1 MSTSGDEYQ
10 ASLVEKRLAA
20 MTVGLIIL
28 AVVGIALSLL
38 GVAFSWATGFLSF
51 LFLVVMLALPAAM
64 LLLIAVVVIGLIRR
78 RKG

>member
-1 MSTSGDEYQ
+1 M
-10 ASLVEKRLAA
+10 EKRLAA
-20 MTVGLIIL
+20 MTVGLNIL
-28 AVVGIALSLL
+28 AVEGIALSLL

-51 LFLVVMLALPAAM
+51 LFLVVMLALPAAI

>member
-1 MSTSGDEYQ
+1 M
-10 ASLVEKRLAA
+10 EKRLAA

-51 LFLVVMLALPAAM
+51 LFLVVMLALPAAI